1 MVVSLAWL
9 LLVSL
14 AYVYTHKAISPEML
28 LAVSKKRLGFGVWQ
42 SFCWG
47 FAAAWGVKF

>member
-1 MVVSLAWL
+1 MSKLENRTWLVLTISLAWL

-28 LAVSKKRLGFGVWQ
+28 LAVGKNTWILSPG
-42 SFCWG
+42 G
-47 FAAAWGVKF
+47 FAA